1 MVAVEGTALFDP
13 HMDAV
18 VVAQLQNDA
27 VGPGL
32 VITSRPTRNHRLV
45 ILEQRQPEILTAA
58 GLGTE
63 GEEVEAGV
71 VADEFVGVWVPVEAL
86 VGDGVFKAQFP
97 HARSRIGR

>member
-45 ILEQRQPEILTAA
+45 ILEQRQP
-58 GLGTE
+58 
-63 GEEVEAGV
+63 V
-71 VADEFVGVWVPVEAL
+71 VKLIVNDTDQG
-86 VGDGVFKAQFP
+86 Q
-97 HARSRIGR
+97 R